1 MQKGKKALLILAAV
15 CMLSG
20 CGQSGGAEISSVT
33 IGKDGSIAHQ
43 IVGGFEQNYYDIGE
57 LKSLAADRVSEYCE
71 ENGPDRVKLASV
83 EDKEGTISIRL
94 DYATA
99 QDYSNFNHRELY
111 IGTLSS
117 AIDEGYPLEAVP
129 FVSAEGEPMEIGFIE
144 DWDKKQIAIIA
155 TKPSEELAVNTYG
168 KVLYINQNLSSPM
181 DVSFTGK
188 KNVRIMNPAGEDAD
202 EATLSYIIFE

>member
-1 MQKGKKALLILAAV
+1 
-15 CMLSG
+15 
-20 CGQSGGAEISSVT
+20 
-33 IGKDGSIAHQ
+33 
-43 IVGGFEQNYYDIGE
+43 
-57 LKSLAADRVSEYCE
+57 
-71 ENGPDRVKLASV
+71 
-83 EDKEGTISIRL
+83 
-94 DYATA
+94 
-99 QDYSNFNHRELY
+99 
-111 IGTLSS
+111 
-117 AIDEGYPLEAVP
+117 
-129 FVSAEGEPMEIGFIE
+129 MEIGFIE